1 MMQHQDHIER
11 RIVVEYGRRY
21 VYITMQDASG
31 KIIPGYEE
39 VFSQPFVLDRKDAWE
54 EAGDCWHDVYQFV
67 SDTCVWPL
75 PEAEDGPAQ
84 SGEEDAT

>member
-1 MMQHQDHIER
+1 MQHQDHIER

-21 VYITMQDASG
+21 VYLTMTDAAG
-31 KIIPGYEE
+31 RLIPGFEE
-39 VFSQPFVLDRKDAWE
+39 VFSQPFLLDRKDAHD
-54 EAGDCWHDVYQFV
+54 EASDCWNDVYQFV

-75 PEAEDGPAQ
+75 PEGSDDSTE

>member
-1 MMQHQDHIER
+1 MQHQDHIER

-21 VYITMQDASG
+21 VYLTMQDASG
-31 KIIPGYEE
+31 KLIPGFEE
-39 VFSQPFVLDRKDAWE
+39 VFSQPFLLDRKDAWD
-54 EAGDCWHDVYQFV
+54 EAGDCWQDVYQFV

-75 PEAEDGPAQ
+75 PEAGGEAAE